1 MREVTLTLPV
11 EVAYTDERL
20 RAALAA
26 EAGAGEGWAGYELLK
41 RSVDARRRPVVGRV
55 VARLYESEDEA
66 RAHAPAPAPR
76 REVGVGAPSLLIV
89 GAGPAGLFAALR
101 ALSLGVRPVVVE
113 RGRAVRDRRRDLA
126 LLNRAGEVNPDS
138 NYCFGEGGAGT
149 YSDGKL
155 YTRAKKRGPV
165 DLIFRLLAEHGAPPE
180 VRFEAH
186 PHIGTNRLPKVIE
199 SLRESIRAQGGE
211 VRFDA
216 RVVGLLWAREGQ
228 GRRAAGVRLASGEE
242 LRASEGVLLA
252 TGHSARD
259 VFELL
264 RAEGVRVE
272 AKPFALGVRAE
283 HPQALIDE
291 AQYHGARPDAVG
303 SASYRLVTQAEGRG
317 VFSFCM
323 CPGGII
329 APAATAPRE
338 VVVNGWS
345 PYKRN
350 GRFANS
356 GVVVAVEEADFAPYA
371 AEGPLAAL
379 AFQRAVEA
387 RAYEAAQA
395 AGGGA
400 GGAPRSLVAAPAQR
414 LVDFLKR
421 RPSAAL
427 PDCSYVPGVV
437 SAPLDEVLP
446 PQVARRLRAGLKDF
460 GERLRGY
467 LSEEALLVGV
477 ESRTSSPVRVPRDPL
492 TLEHPEARGLYPCGE
507 GPGYAGGIAS
517 AAVDGL
523 RCAEQACRR
532 AAAGDA
538 WAALLTQPSAPRGA
552 RPEDDDD

>member
-11 EVAYTDERL
+11 EVAYSDDLL

-26 EAGAGEGWAGYELLK
+26 EAGVSAEGWSGYSLVK
-41 RSVDARRRPVVGRV
+41 RSIDARRRPILGRV
-55 VARLYESEDEA
+55 VARLYESEEEA
-66 RAHAPAPAPR
+66 RAHGPAPSPR
-76 REVGVGAPSLLIV
+76 REVGEGAPSLLIV

-101 ALSLGVRPVVVE
+101 ALSLGVRPVIVE

-126 LLNRAGEVNPDS
+126 QLNRTGEVNPDS

-165 DLIFRLLAEHGAPPE
+165 ALVFRLLAEHGAPPE
-180 VRFEAH
+180 VCFEAH

-199 SLRESIRAQGGE
+199 SIREGIRAQGGE
-211 VRFDA
+211 VRFEA
-216 RVVGLLWAREGQ
+216 RVVGLVWEGS
-228 GRRAAGVRLASGEE
+228 GGERRVVGVRLASGEE
-242 LRASEGVLLA
+242 VRASEGVVLA

-264 RAEGVRVE
+264 RDEGVRVE

-283 HPQALIDE
+283 HPQELIDQI
-291 AQYHGARPDAVG
+291 QYHGARPEVVG

-329 APAATAPRE
+329 APAATAPLE

-356 GVVVAVEEADFAPYA
+356 GVVVSVEEADFAPYA
-371 AEGPLAAL
+371 SEGPLAAL
-379 AFQRAVEA
+379 AFQRAVER
-387 RAYEAAQA
+387 RAYEVAQ
-395 AGGGA
+395 GGA
-400 GGAPRSLVAAPAQR
+400 RSEGEARSLVAAPAQR
-414 LVDFLKR
+414 VKDFLKR
-421 RPSAAL
+421 RPSASL
-427 PDCSYVPGVV
+427 PSCSYVPGLV

-460 GERLRGY
+460 GEKMRGY
-467 LSEEALLVGV
+467 LSDEALIVGV

-532 AAAGDA
+532 VAVGDA
-538 WAALLTQPSAPRGA
+538 WAPLLFNAGA
-552 RPEDDDD
+552 AGASLMEDDDD

>member
-11 EVAYTDERL
+11 EVAYSDDLL

-26 EAGAGEGWAGYELLK
+26 EAGVSAEGWAGYELLK
-41 RSVDARRRPVVGRV
+41 RSIDARRRPILGRV
-55 VARLYESEDEA
+55 VARLYESDEEA
-66 RAHAPAPAPR
+66 RAHLPAQAPR
-76 REVGVGAPSLLIV
+76 REVGAGGPSVLIV

-101 ALSLGVRPVVVE
+101 ALSLGVRPIVVE
-113 RGRAVRDRRRDLA
+113 RGRSVRDRRRDLA
-126 LLNRAGEVNPDS
+126 QLNRTGEVHPDS

-155 YTRAKKRGPV
+155 YTRAQKRGPV
-165 DLIFRLLAEHGAPPE
+165 SLVFRILAEHGAPPE

-199 SLRESIRAQGGE
+199 SIRESIRAQGGE
-211 VRFDA
+211 VRFES
-216 RVVGLLWAREGQ
+216 RVVGLLWGREGAE
-228 GRRAAGVRLASGEE
+228 RRVVGVRLASGEE
-242 LRASEGVLLA
+242 VRASEGVLLA

-264 RAEGVRVE
+264 RDEGVRIE
-272 AKPFALGVRAE
+272 PKPFALGVRAE

-291 AQYHGARPDAVG
+291 IQYHGARPEAVG

-329 APAATAPRE
+329 APAATAAHE

-356 GVVVAVEEADFAPYA
+356 GVVVSVEGADFAPYA
-371 AEGPLAAL
+371 SEGPLAAL
-379 AFQRAVEA
+379 AFQRAVER
-387 RAYEAAQA
+387 RAYEVAQGVA
-395 AGGGA
+395 RGGDER
-400 GGAPRSLVAAPAQR
+400 RSLVAAPAQR
-414 LVDFLKR
+414 VRDFLKR
-421 RPSAAL
+421 RASASL
-427 PDCSYVPGVV
+427 PDCSYVPGLV

-460 GERLRGY
+460 GEKMRGY
-467 LSEEALLVGV
+467 LSDEAIIVGV

-517 AAVDGL
+517 AAVDGI

-532 AAAGDA
+532 VSAGDA
-538 WAALLTQPSAPRGA
+538 WAALSLTAGAMSASPSED
-552 RPEDDDD
+552 EDD

>member
-11 EVAYTDERL
+11 EVAYSDDLL

-26 EAGAGEGWAGYELLK
+26 EAGVSADGWAGYELLK
-41 RSVDARRRPVVGRV
+41 RSIDARRRPALGRV
-55 VARLYESEDEA
+55 VARLYDSDEEA
-66 RAHAPAPAPR
+66 RAHLPAPTPR
-76 REVGVGAPSLLIV
+76 RAVGAGAPSLLIV

-126 LLNRAGEVNPDS
+126 LLNRTGEVHPDS

-155 YTRAKKRGPV
+155 YTRATKRGPV

-199 SLRESIRAQGGE
+199 SLREAIRAQGGE
-211 VRFDA
+211 VRFES
-216 RVVGLLWAREGQ
+216 RVVGLLWTPDGA

-264 RAEGVRVE
+264 RDEGVRLE

-283 HPQALIDE
+283 HPQTLIDHI
-291 AQYHGARPDAVG
+291 QFRGPRPEAVG
-303 SASYRLVTQAEGRG
+303 SASYKLVTQAAGRG

-329 APAATAPRE
+329 APAATAPNE

-356 GVVVAVEEADFAPYA
+356 GVVVSVDQEDFAPYA
-371 AEGPLAAL
+371 AHGPLAAL

-387 RAYEAAQA
+387 RAYEVAQGAARA
-395 AGGGA
+395 EGEA
-400 GGAPRSLVAAPAQR
+400 RSLVAAPAQR
-414 LVDFLKR
+414 VVDFLKR
-421 RPSAAL
+421 RASSSLPS
-427 PDCSYVPGVV
+427 CSYVPGLV

-446 PQVARRLRAGLKDF
+446 PQVARRLRLGLKDF
-460 GERLRGY
+460 GDKMRGY
-467 LSEEALLVGV
+467 LSDEALIVGV
-477 ESRTSSPVRVPRDPL
+477 ESRTSSPVRVPRDPR
-492 TLEHPEARGLYPCGE
+492 TLEHPEARALYPCGE

-532 AAAGDA
+532 AADGDA
-538 WAALLTQPSAPRGA
+538 WAALLATHAAGA
-552 RPEDDDD
+552 AQMEDDHD